1 MKEPNLKDISSE
13 SLSYKNSSESFL
25 HPNTTD
31 NNIQAFLA
39 KNNKPNLDS
48 ITSINCDEKET
59 IVENILKPNLES
71 IENDTYENENSIFNL
86 PANSQN
92 HDTNIK
98 IPEGSKTEKPLTNTN
113 FTEKSENKINTI
125 IFLNAK
131 TKRNKR
137 NKRNRNDSEKIK
149 YERENNSRKMVGRN
163 FFNGFFLNLII
174 QMISICNIH
183 SYIEKLP
190 KKFIFNAVKKESKDI
205 INYSFETLINNAESY
220 KVKDSSKINDPSYLG
235 IMEQINLD
243 ENKIKLKKKG
253 YDKYLKMNF
262 KELYEEYL
270 KSEERKKQIEK
281 LKPKKGE
288 SEKFKYLSNVFIQG
302 YYN

>member
-1 MKEPNLKDISSE
+1 MKERNLKEISSE
-13 SLSYKNSSESFL
+13 SFPYENSSESFL

-98 IPEGSKTEKPLTNTN
+98 IPECSKTEKPSTNTN

-137 NKRNRNDSEKIK
+137 NKRNGNDSEKIK
-149 YERENNSRKMVGRN
+149 YERENNARKMVGRN

>member
-1 MKEPNLKDISSE
+1 MKERNLKEISSE
-13 SLSYKNSSESFL
+13 SFPYENSSESFL
-25 HPNTTD
+25 HPNTTY

-59 IVENILKPNLES
+59 IVENILKQNLGS
-71 IENDTYENENSIFNL
+71 FENDTYENENSIFNL

-98 IPEGSKTEKPLTNTN
+98 IPECSKTEKPSTNTN

-125 IFLNAK
+125 IFVNAK

-149 YERENNSRKMVGRN
+149 YERENNARKMVGRN

-220 KVKDSSKINDPSYLG
+220 KVKDARKKNDPSYLG

-262 KELYEEYL
+262 KELFEEYL
-270 KSEERKKQIEK
+270 KSEEHKKQIEK
-281 LKPKKGE
+281 LKYKKGE

>member
-1 MKEPNLKDISSE
+1 MKERNLKEISSE
-13 SLSYKNSSESFL
+13 SFPYENSSESFL

-71 IENDTYENENSIFNL
+71 IENDTYENENPIFNL

-149 YERENNSRKMVGRN
+149 YERENNARKMVGRN

-281 LKPKKGE
+281 LKSKKGE

>member
-1 MKEPNLKDISSE
+1 MKERNLKEISSE
-13 SLSYKNSSESFL
+13 SFPYENSSESFL
-25 HPNTTD
+25 HPNTTY

-71 IENDTYENENSIFNL
+71 IENDTYENENPIFNL

-98 IPEGSKTEKPLTNTN
+98 IPECSKTEKPSTNTN

-137 NKRNRNDSEKIK
+137 NKRNGNDSEKIK
-149 YERENNSRKMVGRN
+149 YERENNARKMVGRN

-190 KKFIFNAVKKESKDI
+190 KKFIFNSVKKESKEI
-205 INYSFETLINNAESY
+205 IYYSFETLINNAESY
-220 KVKDSSKINDPSYLG
+220 KVKDAKKISDPSYLG

>member
-1 MKEPNLKDISSE
+1 MKERNLKEISSE
-13 SLSYKNSSESFL
+13 SFPYENSSESFL
-25 HPNTTD
+25 HPNTTY

-59 IVENILKPNLES
+59 IVENILKQNLGS
-71 IENDTYENENSIFNL
+71 FENDTYENENSIFNL

-98 IPEGSKTEKPLTNTN
+98 IPECSKTEKPSTNTN

-137 NKRNRNDSEKIK
+137 NKRNRNDSEIIK
-149 YERENNSRKMVGRN
+149 YERENNARKMVGRN

-220 KVKDSSKINDPSYLG
+220 KVKDARKKNDPSYLG

-262 KELYEEYL
+262 KELFEEYL
-270 KSEERKKQIEK
+270 KSEEHKKQIEK

>member
-1 MKEPNLKDISSE
+1 MKERNLKEISSE
-13 SLSYKNSSESFL
+13 SFPYENSSESFL

-59 IVENILKPNLES
+59 IEENILKPNLES
-71 IENDTYENENSIFNL
+71 IENDTYKNENSIFNL

-92 HDTNIK
+92 HDINIK
-98 IPEGSKTEKPLTNTN
+98 IPECSKTEKPSTNTN

-149 YERENNSRKMVGRN
+149 YERENNARKMVGRN

-220 KVKDSSKINDPSYLG
+220 KVKDATKKNDPSYLG

-243 ENKIKLKKKG
+243 ENKIKLKEKG

-262 KELYEEYL
+262 KELFEEYL
-270 KSEERKKQIEK
+270 KSEEHKKQIEK

>member
-1 MKEPNLKDISSE
+1 MKERNLKEISSE
-13 SLSYKNSSESFL
+13 SFPYENSSESFL
-25 HPNTTD
+25 HPNTTY

-59 IVENILKPNLES
+59 IVENILKQNLGS
-71 IENDTYENENSIFNL
+71 FENDTYENENSIFNL

-98 IPEGSKTEKPLTNTN
+98 IPECSKTEKPSTNTN

-137 NKRNRNDSEKIK
+137 NKRNRNDSEIIK
-149 YERENNSRKMVGRN
+149 YERENNARKMVGRN

-220 KVKDSSKINDPSYLG
+220 KVKDARKKNDPSYLG

-270 KSEERKKQIEK
+270 KSEEHKKQIEK
-281 LKPKKGE
+281 LKYKKGE

>member
-1 MKEPNLKDISSE
+1 MKERNLKEISSE
-13 SLSYKNSSESFL
+13 SFPYENSSESFL

-149 YERENNSRKMVGRN
+149 YERENNARKMVGRN

-190 KKFIFNAVKKESKDI
+190 EKFIFNAVKKESKDI

-220 KVKDSSKINDPSYLG
+220 KVKDASKINDPSYLG

-262 KELYEEYL
+262 KELFEEYL
-270 KSEERKKQIEK
+270 KSEEHKKQIEK

>member
-1 MKEPNLKDISSE
+1 MKERNLKEISSE
-13 SLSYKNSSESFL
+13 SFPYENSSESFL

-59 IVENILKPNLES
+59 FVENILKPNLES

-98 IPEGSKTEKPLTNTN
+98 IPECSKTEKPSTNTN

-149 YERENNSRKMVGRN
+149 YERENNARKMVGRN

-190 KKFIFNAVKKESKDI
+190 KKFIFNAVKKENKDI

-220 KVKDSSKINDPSYLG
+220 KVKDATKINDPSYLG

-243 ENKIKLKKKG
+243 ENKIKLKTKG

-262 KELYEEYL
+262 KELFEEYL
-270 KSEERKKQIEK
+270 KSEEHKKQIEK

>member
-1 MKEPNLKDISSE
+1 MKERNLKEISSE
-13 SLSYKNSSESFL
+13 SFPYENSSESFL

-71 IENDTYENENSIFNL
+71 IENDTYENENPIFNL

-149 YERENNSRKMVGRN
+149 YERENNARKMVGRN

-183 SYIEKLP
+183 SYIEKMP
-190 KKFIFNAVKKESKDI
+190 KKFIFNAVKKESKEI
-205 INYSFETLINNAESY
+205 INYSFETLIKNAESY
-220 KVKDSSKINDPSYLG
+220 KVKDATKKNDPSYLG

-243 ENKIKLKKKG
+243 ENKIKLKEKG

-262 KELYEEYL
+262 KELFQVYL
-270 KSEERKKQIEK
+270 KSEEHKKQIEK

>member
-1 MKEPNLKDISSE
+1 MKERNLKEISSE
-13 SLSYKNSSESFL
+13 SFPYENSSESFL

-149 YERENNSRKMVGRN
+149 YERENNARKMVGRN

-262 KELYEEYL
+262 KELFEEYL
-270 KSEERKKQIEK
+270 KSEEHKKQIEK

>member
-1 MKEPNLKDISSE
+1 MKERNLKEISSE
-13 SLSYKNSSESFL
+13 SFPYENSSESFL

-48 ITSINCDEKET
+48 ITSINCDEKE
-59 IVENILKPNLES
+59 IFVENILKQNLES

-92 HDTNIK
+92 HDINIK
-98 IPEGSKTEKPLTNTN
+98 IPECSKTEKPSTNTN

-137 NKRNRNDSEKIK
+137 NKRNGNDSEKIK
-149 YERENNSRKMVGRN
+149 YERENNARKMVGRN

-190 KKFIFNAVKKESKDI
+190 KKFIFNAVKKENKDI

-281 LKPKKGE
+281 LKSKKGE

>member
-1 MKEPNLKDISSE
+1 MKERNLKEISSE
-13 SLSYKNSSESFL
+13 SFPYENSSESFL
-25 HPNTTD
+25 HPNTTY

-48 ITSINCDEKET
+48 ITSINCDEKE
-59 IVENILKPNLES
+59 IFVENILKQNLES

-92 HDTNIK
+92 HDMNIK
-98 IPEGSKTEKPLTNTN
+98 IPECSKTEKPSTNTN

-137 NKRNRNDSEKIK
+137 NKRNRNDSEKIR
-149 YERENNSRKMVGRN
+149 YERENNARKMVGRN

-190 KKFIFNAVKKESKDI
+190 EKFIFNAVKKESKDI

-220 KVKDSSKINDPSYLG
+220 KVKDARKKNEPSYLG

-243 ENKIKLKKKG
+243 ENKIKLKEKG

-262 KELYEEYL
+262 KELFEEYL
-270 KSEERKKQIEK
+270 KSEEHKKQIEK

>member
-1 MKEPNLKDISSE
+1 M
-13 SLSYKNSSESFL
+13 
-25 HPNTTD
+25 
-31 NNIQAFLA
+31 
-39 KNNKPNLDS
+39 
-48 ITSINCDEKET
+48 
-59 IVENILKPNLES
+59 
-71 IENDTYENENSIFNL
+71 
-86 PANSQN
+86 
-92 HDTNIK
+92 
-98 IPEGSKTEKPLTNTN
+98 
-113 FTEKSENKINTI
+113 
-125 IFLNAK
+125 NAK

-149 YERENNSRKMVGRN
+149 YERENNARKMVGRN

-183 SYIEKLP
+183 SYIEKMP

-220 KVKDSSKINDPSYLG
+220 KVKDSTKINDPPYLG
-235 IMEQINLD
+235 IMKQINLD

-262 KELYEEYL
+262 KELFEEYL
-270 KSEERKKQIEK
+270 KSEEHKKQIEK

>member
-1 MKEPNLKDISSE
+1 MKERNLKEISSE
-13 SLSYKNSSESFL
+13 SFPYENSSESFL

-92 HDTNIK
+92 HDMNIK
-98 IPEGSKTEKPLTNTN
+98 IPECSKTEKPSTNTN

-137 NKRNRNDSEKIK
+137 NKRNGNDSEKIK
-149 YERENNSRKMVGRN
+149 YERENNARKMVGRN

-190 KKFIFNAVKKESKDI
+190 EKFIFNAVKKESKDI
-205 INYSFETLINNAESY
+205 INYTFETLINNAESY
-220 KVKDSSKINDPSYLG
+220 KVKDAAKINDPSYLG

-281 LKPKKGE
+281 LKSKKGE

>member
-1 MKEPNLKDISSE
+1 MKERNLKEISSE
-13 SLSYKNSSESFL
+13 SFPYENSSESFL

-98 IPEGSKTEKPLTNTN
+98 IPEGSKTEKPSTNTN

-149 YERENNSRKMVGRN
+149 YERENNARKMVGRN

-220 KVKDSSKINDPSYLG
+220 KVKDASKINDPSYLE

>member
-1 MKEPNLKDISSE
+1 MKERNLKEISSE
-13 SLSYKNSSESFL
+13 SFPYENSSESFL

-48 ITSINCDEKET
+48 ITSINCDEKE
-59 IVENILKPNLES
+59 IFVENILKQNLES

-98 IPEGSKTEKPLTNTN
+98 IPEGSKTEKPSTNTN

-131 TKRNKR
+131 TKRNKGDI
-137 NKRNRNDSEKIK
+137 NDSEKIK
-149 YERENNSRKMVGRN
+149 YERENNARKMVGRN

-190 KKFIFNAVKKESKDI
+190 EKFIFNAVKKESKEI
-205 INYSFETLINNAESY
+205 IYYSFETLINNAESY
-220 KVKDSSKINDPSYLG
+220 KVKDATKKNDPSYLG

>member
-1 MKEPNLKDISSE
+1 MKERNLKEISSE
-13 SLSYKNSSESFL
+13 SFPYENSSESFL

-71 IENDTYENENSIFNL
+71 IENDTYENENPIFNL

-137 NKRNRNDSEKIK
+137 NKRNRNDSEIIK
-149 YERENNSRKMVGRN
+149 YERENNARKMVGRN

-262 KELYEEYL
+262 KELFEEYL
-270 KSEERKKQIEK
+270 KSEEHKKQIEK

>member
-1 MKEPNLKDISSE
+1 MKERNLKEISSE
-13 SLSYKNSSESFL
+13 SFPYENSSESFL

-71 IENDTYENENSIFNL
+71 IENDTYENENPIFNL
-86 PANSQN
+86 PPNSQN

-98 IPEGSKTEKPLTNTN
+98 IPECSKTEKPSTNTN

-137 NKRNRNDSEKIK
+137 NKRNRNDSEIIK
-149 YERENNSRKMVGRN
+149 YERENNARKMVGRN

-190 KKFIFNAVKKESKDI
+190 KKFIFNAVKKESKEI

-220 KVKDSSKINDPSYLG
+220 KVKDATKINDPSYLG
-235 IMEQINLD
+235 IIEQIKLD
-243 ENKIKLKKKG
+243 ENKIKLKEKG

-262 KELYEEYL
+262 KELFQVYL
-270 KSEERKKQIEK
+270 KSEEHKKQIEK

>member
-1 MKEPNLKDISSE
+1 MKERNLKEISSE
-13 SLSYKNSSESFL
+13 SFPYENSSESFL

-71 IENDTYENENSIFNL
+71 I
-86 PANSQN
+86 
-92 HDTNIK
+92 
-98 IPEGSKTEKPLTNTN
+98 
-113 FTEKSENKINTI
+113 
-125 IFLNAK
+125 
-131 TKRNKR
+131 
-137 NKRNRNDSEKIK
+137 NDSEKIK
-149 YERENNSRKMVGRN
+149 YERENNARKMVGRN

-220 KVKDSSKINDPSYLG
+220 KVKHATKKNDPSYLG

-262 KELYEEYL
+262 KELYKEYL

-281 LKPKKGE
+281 LKSKKGE

>member
-1 MKEPNLKDISSE
+1 MKERNLKEISSE
-13 SLSYKNSSESFL
+13 SFPYENSSESFL

-71 IENDTYENENSIFNL
+71 IENDTYENENPIFNL

-98 IPEGSKTEKPLTNTN
+98 IPECSKTEKPSTNTN

-149 YERENNSRKMVGRN
+149 YERENNARKMVGRN

-220 KVKDSSKINDPSYLG
+220 KVKNATKKNDPSYLG

-262 KELYEEYL
+262 KELFEEYL

-281 LKPKKGE
+281 LKSKKGE

>member
-1 MKEPNLKDISSE
+1 MKERNLKEISSE
-13 SLSYKNSSESFL
+13 SFPYENSSEFFL

-98 IPEGSKTEKPLTNTN
+98 IPECSKTEKPSTNTN

-137 NKRNRNDSEKIK
+137 NKRNGNDSEKIK
-149 YERENNSRKMVGRN
+149 YERENNARKMVGRN

-205 INYSFETLINNAESY
+205 INYSFETLIKNAESY
-220 KVKDSSKINDPSYLG
+220 KVKDAR
-235 IMEQINLD
+235 
-243 ENKIKLKKKG
+243 KKKRSILFRNYG
-253 YDKYLKMNF
+253 TN
-262 KELYEEYL
+262 
-270 KSEERKKQIEK
+270 
-281 LKPKKGE
+281 
-288 SEKFKYLSNVFIQG
+288 
-302 YYN
+302 

>member
-1 MKEPNLKDISSE
+1 MKERNLKEISSE
-13 SLSYKNSSESFL
+13 SFPYENSSESFL

-71 IENDTYENENSIFNL
+71 IENDTYENENPIFNL

-149 YERENNSRKMVGRN
+149 YERENNARKMVGRN

-220 KVKDSSKINDPSYLG
+220 KVKDARKKNEPSYLG

-243 ENKIKLKKKG
+243 ENKIKLKEKG

-262 KELYEEYL
+262 KELFEEYL
-270 KSEERKKQIEK
+270 KSEEHKKQIEK

>member
-1 MKEPNLKDISSE
+1 MKERNLKEISSE
-13 SLSYKNSSESFL
+13 SFPYENSSESFL

-71 IENDTYENENSIFNL
+71 IENDTYENENPIFNL

-137 NKRNRNDSEKIK
+137 NKRNRNDSEIIK
-149 YERENNSRKMVGRN
+149 YERENNARKMVGRN

-190 KKFIFNAVKKESKDI
+190 KKFSFNAVKKESKDI
-205 INYSFETLINNAESY
+205 INYTFETLINNAESY
-220 KVKDSSKINDPSYLG
+220 KVKDATKKNDPSYLG

-262 KELYEEYL
+262 KELFEEYL
-270 KSEERKKQIEK
+270 KSEEHKKQIEK
-281 LKPKKGE
+281 LKPQKGE

>member
-1 MKEPNLKDISSE
+1 MKERNLKEISSE
-13 SLSYKNSSESFL
+13 SFPYENSSESFL

-71 IENDTYENENSIFNL
+71 IENDTYENENPIFNL

-98 IPEGSKTEKPLTNTN
+98 IPECSKTEKPSTNTN

-149 YERENNSRKMVGRN
+149 YERENNARKMVGRN

-190 KKFIFNAVKKESKDI
+190 EKFIFNAVKKESKDI

-220 KVKDSSKINDPSYLG
+220 KVKDATKINDPSYLG

-262 KELYEEYL
+262 KELFEEYL
-270 KSEERKKQIEK
+270 KSDEHKKQIEK

>member
-1 MKEPNLKDISSE
+1 MKERNLKEISSE
-13 SLSYKNSSESFL
+13 SFPYENSSESFL

-98 IPEGSKTEKPLTNTN
+98 IPECSKTEKPSTNTN

-149 YERENNSRKMVGRN
+149 YERENNARKMVGRN

-262 KELYEEYL
+262 KELFEEYL
-270 KSEERKKQIEK
+270 KSEEHKKQIEK

>member
-1 MKEPNLKDISSE
+1 MKERNLKEISSE
-13 SLSYKNSSESFL
+13 SFPYENSSESFL

-92 HDTNIK
+92 HDTNIN
-98 IPEGSKTEKPLTNTN
+98 IPECSKTEKPSTNTN

-137 NKRNRNDSEKIK
+137 NKRNGNDSEKIK
-149 YERENNSRKMVGRN
+149 YERENNARKMVGRN

-220 KVKDSSKINDPSYLG
+220 KVKDSTKINDPPYLG
-235 IMEQINLD
+235 IMKQINLD

>member
-1 MKEPNLKDISSE
+1 MKERNLKEISSE
-13 SLSYKNSSESFL
+13 SFPYENSSESFL

-71 IENDTYENENSIFNL
+71 IENDTYENENPIFNL

-149 YERENNSRKMVGRN
+149 YERENNARKMVGRN

-220 KVKDSSKINDPSYLG
+220 KVKDAKKKNDPSYLG

-243 ENKIKLKKKG
+243 ENKIKLKEKG

-262 KELYEEYL
+262 KELFQVYL
-270 KSEERKKQIEK
+270 KSEEHKKQIEK